1 MQDEFI
7 ALMPVEVW
15 DEFVNFLQQQPKRS
29 WNSWTK
35 LWCYLYLNCAKHRG
49 CSFSHSR
56 EQFQKA
62 LAMQGADLSAKLKGL
77 EAAGFIQRTHYNA
90 DEGIAR
96 SYALPPHLWTQ
107 WRVFEWEK
115 IV

>member
-1 MQDEFI
+1 
-7 ALMPVEVW
+7 
-15 DEFVNFLQQQPKRS
+15 
-29 WNSWTK
+29 
-35 LWCYLYLNCAKHRG
+35 
-49 CSFSHSR
+49 
-56 EQFQKA
+56 
-62 LAMQGADLSAKLKGL
+62 MQGADLSAKLKGL